1 MTGISLMDERG
12 EFLIPELKFKVVSV
26 AADQTDSV
34 LISGVSGKKLRVVS
48 FFFTVGATGT
58 VILESGTTT
67 ALTGTMDFG
76 AKGVASFAGSSDA
89 PAFETIA
96 GENLV
101 MTTVGAGANV
111 EGHLCFLEI

>member
-1 MTGISLMDERG
+1 MTGIFLIDQRG
-12 EFLIPELKFKVVSV
+12 EVLVPELKFKVVSV

-34 LISGVSGKKLRVVS
+34 LVTGVSGKKIRVVS
-48 FFFTVGATGT
+48 YFFTIGASGT

-76 AKGVASFAGSSDA
+76 ANGVASFAGSSDA
-89 PAFETIA
+89 PAFESLA

-101 MTTVGAGANV
+101 MILT
-111 EGHLCFLEI
+111 